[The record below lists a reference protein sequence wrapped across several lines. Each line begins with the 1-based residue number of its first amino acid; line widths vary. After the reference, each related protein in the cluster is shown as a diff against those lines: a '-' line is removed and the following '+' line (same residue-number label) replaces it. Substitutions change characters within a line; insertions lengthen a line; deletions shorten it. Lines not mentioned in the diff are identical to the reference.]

1 MGVAEA
7 KILVRATNWLGDAVM
22 SLPALRAL
30 RVRFGGAHM
39 TVLARGWVAE
49 LYRRERCVDE
59 VITAPENWRGRIR
72 LGAMLRRRGFDCA
85 VVFPN
90 SFESAV
96 VPWLARIPRR
106 IGYERDRRGML
117 LTDAVARPQAGEIPS
132 HERFYYLELLRRAGV
147 IDCLPAEAPVLLDRA
162 AEARTRG
169 RELFAAMRFA
179 VPVVGISPGAQNSR
193 AKQWLPERFVDC
205 ALRVAAVL
213 AGGVVLFGSAR
224 ERPLCQTMAEA
235 VRREGFPVLNLAGET
250 TLGKFVELAAA
261 CRVFLTN
268 DSGAMH
274 VASALA
280 VPTVAVFGPTEYFAT
295 SPAGPLSAMVREA
308 VDCSPCMLRDCP
320 IDHRC
325 MTGISAERVAET
337 ALELLK

>member
-30 RVRFGGAHM
+30 RERFDGAHVA
-39 TVLARGWVAE
+39 VLARGWVAE

-59 VITAPENWRGRIR
+59 VITAPESWTGRVR
-72 LGAMLRRRGFDCA
+72 TGRKLRPRRFDCA

-96 VPWLARIPRR
+96 VPWLAGIPRR

-117 LTDAVARPQAGEIPS
+117 LTDAVARPKPGEIPA

-147 IDCLPAEAPVLLDRA
+147 IECLPPEAPVMLDRA
-162 AEARTRG
+162 VEARERG
-169 RELFAAMRFA
+169 LGLFHSMGFAM
-179 VPVVGISPGAQNSR
+179 PVVGVSPGAQNSR
-193 AKQWLPERFVDC
+193 AKRWLPERFVDS

-213 AGGVVLFGSAR
+213 AGGVVLFGSPK
-224 ERPLCQTMAEA
+224 ERPLCQAMAEA
-235 VRREGFPVLNLAGET
+235 VRRAGFPVLNLAGET
-250 TLGKFVELAAA
+250 SLGRFVEMAAA

-274 VASALA
+274 VASALGVA
-280 VPTVAVFGPTEYFAT
+280 TVAVFGPTEYFAT
-295 SPAGPLSAMVREA
+295 SPSGPRSAMVREA
-308 VDCSPCMLRDCP
+308 VECSPCMLRDCP

-325 MTGISAERVAET
+325 MTAVTAERVAET